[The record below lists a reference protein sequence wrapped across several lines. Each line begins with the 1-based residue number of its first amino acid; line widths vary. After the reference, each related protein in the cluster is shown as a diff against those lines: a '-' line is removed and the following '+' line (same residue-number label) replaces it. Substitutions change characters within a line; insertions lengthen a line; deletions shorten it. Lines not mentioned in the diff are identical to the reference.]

1 MNDSSLCAT
10 LVPAPKDGISGRRRE
25 CVTKSSVKHA
35 EEFERPFADVVHRAS
50 MASVVTPDLCSS
62 LGAPRRWFNR
72 SDRSADTRRV
82 PSGTV
87 PALTGFHGQKAGLFG
102 TPVLVHK
109 MKQRRNYP

>member
-50 MASVVTPDLCSS
+50 MASVVTPDLRSCV
-62 LGAPRRWFNR
+62 GAPRRWFDQAIGWR
-72 SDRSADTRRV
+72 RHRRV
-82 PSGTV
+82 PTKTGTV
-87 PALTGFHGQKAGLFG
+87 PVFKGLDGQKAGLFG
-102 TPVLVHK
+102 TQVIVP
-109 MKQRRNYP
+109 